1 MGSWPER
8 VVSHTGIEILP
19 RLLREA
25 AVERHLQWA
34 KSPTV
39 RRRVDDEG
47 LRVVKSC
54 HRGENNP
61 FLNRMGI

>member
-19 RLLREA
+19 TPKGGSSREA
-25 AVERHLQWA
+25 SAMGE
-34 KSPTV
+34 SPTV

-54 HRGENNP
+54 HRGENNTHP
-61 FLNRMGI
+61 NKMGA